1 MLKSMTGFGR
11 CEIADKDRKVIV
23 EMKSVNHRYCDITI
37 KMPKKLGFF
46 ESAIR
51 TLLKK
56 YIQRGKVDVFITYE
70 DYTENRSCLK
80 YNKEL
85 ASEYMNALRQMS
97 EDFGIDNDVR
107 ASALSRYPEV
117 LTLEEQAVD
126 EDELWHFLEQAI
138 IKACE
143 GLVETRSREG
153 EQLKKDLIAKLDGM
167 LEYVA
172 YIEERSPQI
181 IADYRAR
188 LEEKVRE

>member
-85 ASEYMNALRQMS
+85 ASGVYECS
-97 EDFGIDNDVR
+97 SSDVR
-107 ASALSRYPEV
+107 RF
-117 LTLEEQAVD
+117 
-126 EDELWHFLEQAI
+126 WN
-138 IKACE
+138 
-143 GLVETRSREG
+143 
-153 EQLKKDLIAKLDGM
+153 
-167 LEYVA
+167 
-172 YIEERSPQI
+172 
-181 IADYRAR
+181 
-188 LEEKVRE
+188 

>member
-126 EDELWHFLEQAI
+126 EMSLWHFLGTGYYQS
-138 IKACE
+138 
-143 GLVETRSREG
+143 L
-153 EQLKKDLIAKLDGM
+153 
-167 LEYVA
+167 
-172 YIEERSPQI
+172 
-181 IADYRAR
+181 
-188 LEEKVRE
+188 